1 MERAKTKRKELKV
14 GMITWLPRVIEEAG
28 RAGAT
33 KCVTGS
39 NNNISNNNNHMN
51 PLKHRRRGFTLIEL
65 LVVIAIIAI
74 LAGLLLP
81 ALAKAKAKAQLAGCA
96 SNMKQVALAF
106 IVWVHDAEKPGLP
119 WRVDY
124 ADGGL
129 KGHPSGLQNN
139 AWFQYAWI
147 SNELLNPKVLACPGD
162 RQAKPAETFTLNA
175 QGGFLNPTYQNEA
188 CSYNL
193 GLDAGSVSVSVAGQ
207 LQGGMLL
214 PFELAQEHLLMADRN
229 SNLGPATGSCSST
242 LAPVYQYTLQTST
255 WLTKPNYGH
264 GTIGNVA
271 VCDGSVTKAARKE
284 LNEILAKGTDDNSV
298 HCLMPRPGT

>member
-1 MERAKTKRKELKV
+1 MKIPYKNR
-14 GMITWLPRVIEEAG
+14 
-28 RAGAT
+28 
-33 KCVTGS
+33 S
-39 NNNISNNNNHMN
+39 
-51 PLKHRRRGFTLIEL
+51 GFTLIEL

-96 SNMKQVALAF
+96 NNMKQVTLAF
-106 IVWVHDAEKPGLP
+106 IVWVNDAEKPGLP

-147 SNELLNPKVLACPGD
+147 SNELLNPKVLACPSD

-175 QGGFLNPTYQNEA
+175 QGGFINPTYQNEA

-193 GLDAGSVSVSVAGQ
+193 GLDAGSANVSGTGQ
-207 LQGGMLL
+207 MVVGGLL

-229 SNLGPATGSCSST
+229 GNNGPASGSCSST
-242 LAPVYQYTLQTST
+242 LSPVYQYNIGTTI
-255 WLTKPNYGH
+255 WLVKPNYGH
-264 GTIGNVA
+264 GVIGNA
-271 VCDGSVTKAARKE
+271 SLCDGSVQKTKKKE
-284 LNEILAKGTDDNSV
+284 INEILAKGADDGSV